1 MDSLTELFCLMD
13 DFCRLFEP
21 AFKPRLLCSG
31 KRTRRRQCELSLAEL
46 MTLTVLFHQLRFR
59 QFKAFYLGYACR
71 HLRAEFPKLPSYQR
85 GVELMPRCAAP
96 LAALFQ
102 MLRGECDGISITDST
117 ALAACD
123 NKRIHR
129 HRVFEGHAGRGKTS
143 MGWFYG
149 FKLHIIVNS
158 KGELLRIKL
167 TPGNTD
173 DRKPMPEMG
182 DGLFGQ
188 LFADKGYI
196 AQWLTKALAD
206 KGIQLVTTLKKNMKP
221 VPRTDFEKAILRRR
235 SLVETVFDE
244 LKNLCQIEHTRHRS
258 VSNFLVNLM
267 AGVIAY
273 CLSDTKPTLNLGRA
287 KLLPQGR
294 GLMPSVPS

>member
-21 AFKPRLLCSG
+21 AFEQHLLCSG
-31 KRTRRRQCELSLAEL
+31 KRMRRRRCELSLSEL

-71 HLRAEFPKLPSYQR
+71 HLRAEFPRLPSYQR
-85 GVELMPRCAAP
+85 CVELMPRCAAP

-102 MLRGECDGISITDST
+102 ALRGECDGISIADST
-117 ALAACD
+117 ALAVCD

-129 HRVFEGHAGRGKTS
+129 HRVFEDQAGRGKTS

-149 FKLHIIVNS
+149 FKRHIIVNS
-158 KGELLRIKL
+158 RGELLRLRL
-167 TPGNTD
+167 TPGNTN
-173 DRKPMPEMG
+173 DRKPMPEMC

-221 VPRTDFEKAILRRR
+221 VSRTNFEKAILRRR
-235 SLVETVFDE
+235 SLIETVFDE

-267 AGVIAY
+267 AGIVAY
-273 CLSDTKPTLNLGRA
+273 CLSDTKPSLNLARVN
-287 KLLPQGR
+287 LLPQ
-294 GLMPSVPS
+294 L